1 LHQPAGS
8 NRSRLGGG
16 LGNLND
22 SQTTRLEMARLET
35 TWATEPKYTRM
46 QRGLML
52 LDFMEIKILFTTVKD
67 NLVQYC
73 LLCMAV

>member
-1 LHQPAGS
+1 M
-8 NRSRLGGG
+8 
-16 LGNLND
+16 
-22 SQTTRLEMARLET
+22 TR
-35 TWATEPKYTRM
+35 ATEPKHTRM